1 MKNVKISV
9 ITPVYKAK
17 KIVPVLVKKISSSV
31 SSITDDYEIILV
43 DDGCPQNS
51 WSAISDECIKGHKI
65 KGIKLSRNFGQ
76 HAAITAGLELS
87 KGEWIIVM
95 DCDLQDK
102 PENIPQFYQKAVE
115 GQFDMVVGKKVSR
128 KDNIFRKI
136 ESFLFY
142 KFLEKLTGVKLSI
155 GVGNFGIYQRKV
167 IDNFL
172 KLSEEFRSF
181 GIQIKW
187 LGFSRF
193 EFPIESNPR
202 YEGRSSYTFITKW
215 KLAMNT
221 ITSFSNR
228 VLSGII
234 SIGFIIFLVALI
246 LLIIKTT
253 KIWFYRDQVAGWT
266 SIMLSI
272 YMSLGIIISCI
283 GIVGVYI
290 GKIFSEVKRRPIF
303 IIKETLGLEE

>member
-9 ITPVYKAK
+9 ISPVYKAK
-17 KIVPVLVKKISSSV
+17 KIVPVLLKKISSSV

-43 DDGCPQNS
+43 EDGCPQNS
-51 WSAISDECIKGHKI
+51 WAAISEECIKDNKV

-76 HAAITAGLELS
+76 HAAITAGLELA
-87 KGEWIIVM
+87 KGEWIVVM

-102 PENIPQFYQKAVE
+102 PENISQFYHKALE
-115 GQFDMVVGKKVSR
+115 GQYDMVVGKKVLR

-155 GVGNFGIYQRKV
+155 GVGNFGIYKRKV
-167 IDNFL
+167 IDSFL

-181 GIQIKW
+181 GIQIMW
-187 LGFSRF
+187 LGFNRF
-193 EFPIESNPR
+193 EFPIESNSR
-202 YEGRSSYTFITKW
+202 YEGTSSYNFITKW
-215 KLAMNT
+215 KLAVNT
-221 ITSFSNR
+221 ITSFSSR

-234 SIGFIIFLVALI
+234 SIGFIIFLVALT

-283 GIVGVYI
+283 GIVGVYV
-290 GKIFSEVKRRPIF
+290 GKTFNEVKKRPIF
-303 IIKETLGLEE
+303 IINETLGLEK